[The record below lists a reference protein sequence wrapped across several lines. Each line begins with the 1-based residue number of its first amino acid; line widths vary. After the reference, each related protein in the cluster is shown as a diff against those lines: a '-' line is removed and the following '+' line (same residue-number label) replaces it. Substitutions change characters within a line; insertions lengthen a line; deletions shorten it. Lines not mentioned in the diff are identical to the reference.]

1 MNSFGSGSGTGKGP
15 PPVPPDAK
23 GKTPFPA
30 LRAPPPIPEKID
42 GGEQAETTNPSI
54 RTIESQKAMFLSV
67 LKAFYPDDL
76 RTSRNGNGK
85 PVLQMH
91 LQQAR
96 DETLMRVESETRYF
110 FLVRSKWVA
119 LVATAIALA
128 AGGLAI
134 HSCGENKKL
143 EQRIEQLENSN
154 KELQDLKS
162 KIEQV
167 EKAKPAPVQNKAE
180 FGPTSFYIPKALRNP
195 PQVPNRIP
203 QRVAR
208 NSPRA

>member
-1 MNSFGSGSGTGKGP
+1 MNSVGSGSGTGKGP

-67 LKAFYPDDL
+67 LKAFYPDVL

-96 DETLMRVESETRYF
+96 DDTLMRVEAETRYF
-110 FLVRSKWVA
+110 FIVRSKWVA
-119 LVATAIALA
+119 LAATAIAIG

-134 HSCGENKKL
+134 HSCQENKRL
-143 EQRIEQLENSN
+143 EERIEQLET
-154 KELQDLKS
+154 KS
-162 KIEQV
+162 KVEQIQ
-167 EKAKPAPVQNKAE
+167 KAKSVPTQNKAE
-180 FGPTSFYIPKALRNP
+180 FGPTSSYIPKALSNP

-208 NSPRA
+208 NSLRA